1 MNIMH
6 TERRA
11 ASAELPGT
19 TRIVRQGVLLQ
30 AGLGTVGAL
39 EFLKSHAVS
48 GAVIRRV
55 LGREQLRQEDQE
67 KPAPGQARRP

>member
-1 MNIMH
+1 MDTMH

-19 TRIVRQGVLLQ
+19 TRIVRQGLLLQ

-55 LGREQLRQEDQE
+55 LAHEQLREEDQAG
-67 KPAPGQARRP
+67 PAPI